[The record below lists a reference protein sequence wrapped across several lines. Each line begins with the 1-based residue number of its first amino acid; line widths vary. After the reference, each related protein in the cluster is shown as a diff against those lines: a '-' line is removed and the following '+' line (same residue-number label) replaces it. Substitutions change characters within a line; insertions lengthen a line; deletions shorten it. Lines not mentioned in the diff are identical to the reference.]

1 VHEPDRDGVP
11 VSAAATYG
19 AVYHRVDR
27 MWYLWNGSE
36 AVLDGGGKLRLFLT
50 AAAAYEWLERQA

>member
-1 VHEPDRDGVP
+1 